1 MLIQN
6 FPNLLIN
13 GLKFTNFNK
22 IIKLKPELFGKAKNG
37 PHGSL
42 FLIFLTKD

>member
-1 MLIQN
+1 MLIHH

-22 IIKLKPELFGKAKNG
+22 ITRRKQELFGKAKKKVQNV
-37 PHGSL
+37 
-42 FLIFLTKD
+42 

>member
-1 MLIQN
+1 MLIHH

-37 PHGSL
+37 TKW
-42 FLIFLTKD
+42 LI